1 MIIIIAKIIILCLI
15 IYYEIYYNLIYFI
28 VFRRQKY
35 LIYDQYLVDQILYHI
50 LPNLKILFK
59 LKVFKKNTDSLLILF
74 FDGLLNNLR
83 LGLVK
88 HLKGNRYLKVNLL
101 LIFLIILLKAIHEP
115 NILQQMVLN
124 SDLFLIKVLQNQLL
138 WGWLQISH
146 FQNLVINL
154 WYSKLI

>member
-28 VFRRQKY
+28 VFRCHKY
-35 LIYDQYLVDQILYHI
+35 YIYYQYLVDQILYHI

-83 LGLVK
+83 LGLIK
-88 HLKGNRYLKVNLL
+88 YLQGNRYLKVNLL
-101 LIFLIILLKAIHEP
+101 LIFIIFLLKAIHEP

-138 WGWLQISH
+138 WGWPQISH

-154 WYSKLI
+154 RYFKLI